1 MDKIN
6 FSLRFIE
13 KKKLAL
19 LIILICI
26 AVFLEVI
33 SLASILPV
41 FTVLINKDF
50 DGSSYYFKYFENLFN
65 LEIFSFTPNLLFLV
79 LCIFYCIFSV

>member
-6 FSLRFIE
+6 FSLRFVA

-26 AVFLEVI
+26 AVLLEVA

-41 FTVLINKDF
+41 FTVLINKDI
-50 DGSSYYFKYFENLFN
+50 DESSYYFKYFENLFD
-65 LEIFSFTPNLLFLV
+65 LEIFNFTPNLLFLV
-79 LCIFYCIFSV
+79 LFFTF